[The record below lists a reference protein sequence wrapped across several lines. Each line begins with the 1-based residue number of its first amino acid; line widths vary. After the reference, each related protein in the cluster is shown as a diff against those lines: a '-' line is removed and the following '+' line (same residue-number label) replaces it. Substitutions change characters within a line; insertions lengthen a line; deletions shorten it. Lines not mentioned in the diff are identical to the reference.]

1 MNQETPHIEAPP
13 SLADGVAAIARELR
27 AMADAQVT
35 EARVAAVMQASI
47 VALLV
52 GILLRLE
59 AMIRDW
65 QQGRLTLPPLPAPAS
80 RYAASTRPDSLHRLA
95 RIARAARRRARA
107 ASPAPTPAG
116 TPSRAPQAT
125 TPRPHSARPAPPP
138 GAGPARPLFPA
149 PRRPAPFAFSK
160 PALAAA
166 PSHVVFVTNS

>member
-1 MNQETPHIEAPP
+1 MNQETPHTEAPP

-80 RYAASTRPDSLHRLA
+80 LYVASTRPDSLHRLA
-95 RIARAARRRARA
+95 RIARAAPRRARA

-116 TPSRAPQAT
+116 TPSRAA

-138 GAGPARPLFPA
+138 GAGPAIPLCPA

-166 PSHVVFVTNS
+166 PSHADFVTIS